1 MSKHEI
7 CVTDIQVWPTHNGE
21 SRVKAMATVTIN
33 ESLRLSGLRIIE
45 GKNGLFLGYPGEKR
59 AGTDQFFNFIF
70 PTRRELANS
79 IQEEVLERFHQVM
92 AAKAA

>member
-1 MSKHEI
+1 MLRQEE
-7 CVTDIQVWPTHNGE
+7 CVTLNSGE
-21 SRVKAMATVTIN
+21 SIGDPRDG
-33 ESLRLSGLRIIE
+33 SLWKDAVARHMLVRIIE